1 MSEGVSQQQ
10 ATELA
15 KSRCKCVCV
24 CVCESVCMC
33 ACVQVR
39 KQKKTYLRAQRQ
51 LLLSSITTNRGV

>member
-24 CVCESVCMC
+24 CASVRAS
-33 ACVQVR
+33 ACVHVCR
-39 KQKKTYLRAQRQ
+39 FASRRRHT
-51 LLLSSITTNRGV
+51 